1 MRKELH
7 HMNTPKFKAN
17 DFVRITY
24 PEGVSFIGETNVLA
38 ADESLYGLVGVIRA
52 TFKYDTQVNDYDV
65 AIIGR
70 KYKSHH
76 QHEAIDERFLAPY
89 AQDVSS
95 AA

>member
-1 MRKELH
+1 
-7 HMNTPKFKAN
+7 MNTPKFKAN
-17 DFVRITY
+17 DFVRIVPATDF
-24 PEGVSFIGETNVLA
+24 SFLNDEEALIPN
-38 ADESLYGLVGVIRA
+38 ESLIGQVGVIRA
-52 TFKYDTQVNDYDV
+52 TFNYDTQVNDYDV

>member
-1 MRKELH
+1 
-7 HMNTPKFKAN
+7 MNTPKFKAN
-17 DFVRITY
+17 DFVRIVEATD
-24 PEGVSFIGETNVLA
+24 VSFLNDEEALIPN
-38 ADESLYGLVGVIRA
+38 ESLIGQVGVIRA
-52 TFKYDTQVNDYDV
+52 TFNYDTQVNDYDV

-89 AQDVSS
+89 AKDVSS